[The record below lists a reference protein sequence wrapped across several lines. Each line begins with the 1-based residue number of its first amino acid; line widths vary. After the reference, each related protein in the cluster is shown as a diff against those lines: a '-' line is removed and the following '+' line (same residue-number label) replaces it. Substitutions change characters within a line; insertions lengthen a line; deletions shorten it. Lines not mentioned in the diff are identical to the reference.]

1 MEKIINTL
9 KIERKHLKYFFI
21 LAILLLVSVNVV
33 SYMNIQDLKE
43 IESYA
48 SQTNHNIVLMEN
60 LRDKLSEAQTGRHFY
75 FISGEK
81 DYLVPYNNVSSS
93 IDTIYTKLK
102 ALTTDNNTVQL
113 YLDTLSG
120 LVKNRFEVMARS
132 IEMQEKRRSSV
143 KSVAALLDE
152 GKEINVRIMN
162 MITKMQ
168 TEEYNSLREKIEV
181 TNTKSKFTKLITA
194 GGTTLS
200 ILMLVFIFGVFDLM
214 GSKGFTG
221 QREHKLSPDE
231 LETIVRERTAEISKI
246 NSRMY
251 KEIEMHKQAEDAL
264 KSAERDYKNLFE
276 QAHDAIMI
284 FEPDTEKVLEINKRG
299 CEVYGIPHEQFMGL
313 SLKTISK
320 NIPDGERHIRM
331 ILEKGFFYN
340 FQTVHYRKDGTEM
353 LMEINAAA
361 INYKGKTA
369 ILAIN
374 RDITDRILS
383 YIPLPGS

>member
-1 MEKIINTL
+1 VEKIINIL
-9 KIERKHLKYFFI
+9 QLERKHLKYFFI

-75 FISGEK
+75 FITGEK
-81 DYLVPYNNVSSS
+81 NYLVPYNNVSSS

-102 ALTTDNNTVQL
+102 ALTTDNNTIQL

-120 LVKNRFEVMARS
+120 LVKNRFEVMAKS
-132 IEMQEKRRSSV
+132 IEMQDRKRSSV
-143 KSVAALLDE
+143 KSVTALLDE
-152 GKEINVRIMN
+152 GKEINAMIMN

-168 TEEYNSLREKIEV
+168 TEEYNSLRDKIEM
-181 TNTKSKFTKLITA
+181 TNSKSKFTKLITA

-200 ILMLVFIFGVFDLM
+200 ILMLVFIFGVFDYM
-214 GSKGFTG
+214 GGKGFTG
-221 QREHKLSPDE
+221 KKEHKLSQDE

-264 KSAERDYKNLFE
+264 KSAEREYKNLFE

-284 FEPDTEKVLEINKRG
+284 FEPDTEKVLDINKRG
-299 CEVYGIPHEQFMGL
+299 CEVYGIPHEQFVGL